1 MSGFSLV
8 QRSVQACGEDD
19 ADDGRRRSAFSWAIV
34 FPKSPNSASRLKAIQ
49 IDEQDG
55 EEFLDEVKSDM
66 LKATP
71 DR

>member
-1 MSGFSLV
+1 MKQFITGSMAKL
-8 QRSVQACGEDD
+8 
-19 ADDGRRRSAFSWAIV
+19 IIH
-34 FPKSPNSASRLKAIQ
+34 RLKAIQ

-55 EEFLDEVKSDM
+55 EEFLDEVKNDI

>member
-1 MSGFSLV
+1 MKQFVS
-8 QRSVQACGEDD
+8 RSMAQL
-19 ADDGRRRSAFSWAIV
+19 IIY
-34 FPKSPNSASRLKAIQ
+34 RLKAIQ

>member
-1 MSGFSLV
+1 MTQMMEGAAQHFHG
-8 QRSVQACGEDD
+8 QY
-19 ADDGRRRSAFSWAIV
+19 FAIF

-66 LKATP
+66 RKATP